1 MEEVNEMG
9 TTDLKVVFKK
19 YGIKNTV
26 QRQAVYNYLT
36 EASTPITAEQIYMDL
51 TQRESDAMNL
61 STVYRIL
68 DLFTRKGLVLK
79 SNLQAD
85 GKSTYEMNHMEHRHH
100 LICVKCNS
108 IVPIKGCPLE
118 DYEKR
123 LSESTDYQILE
134 HHLEILGICP
144 KCRQ

>member
-1 MEEVNEMG
+1 MESQ
-9 TTDLKVVFKK
+9 DLKMIFKK
-19 YGIKNTV
+19 FGIKNTV
-26 QRQAVYNYLT
+26 QRQTVYIYLSN
-36 EASTPITAEQIYMDL
+36 ASAPITAEHIYMEL
-51 TQRESDAMNL
+51 TRTESDAMNL

-68 DLFTRKGLVLK
+68 DLYTKKGLVLK

-85 GKSTYEMNHMEHRHH
+85 GKATYEMNHMEHRHH
-100 LICVKCNS
+100 LVCVKCNS

-123 LSESTDYQILE
+123 LSESTNYKILE

>member
-1 MEEVNEMG
+1 MLSK
-9 TTDLKVVFKK
+9 DLKVVFKK

-26 QRQAVYNYLT
+26 QRQAVYNFLSSGS
-36 EASTPITAEQIYMDL
+36 APITAEHIYMEL
-51 TQRESDAMNL
+51 TKTESEAMNL

-100 LICVKCNS
+100 LVCVKCNS
-108 IVPIKGCPLE
+108 IVPIKGCPLS

-123 LSESTDYQILE
+123 LSESTHYKILE

-144 KCRQ
+144 KCQE